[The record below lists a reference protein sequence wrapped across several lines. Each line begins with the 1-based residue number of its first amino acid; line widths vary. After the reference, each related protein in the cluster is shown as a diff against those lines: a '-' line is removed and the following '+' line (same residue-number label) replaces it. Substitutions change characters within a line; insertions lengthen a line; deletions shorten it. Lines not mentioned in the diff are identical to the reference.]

1 MTTRQ
6 RKVTSGALWTAQI
19 LLAAL
24 FLFAGAMKFL
34 MPIEKMQ
41 QPVALPAAFIYFIA
55 VAEIAGALGL
65 ILPGLL
71 RIRGELTP
79 VAAVGLVAIMSGA
92 ATLTAETMGVP
103 AAIFPLVVGIVAGVV
118 AYTRRYVLPVTA

>member
-6 RKVTSGALWTAQI
+6 RKVTGGALWTAQI
-19 LLAAL
+19 LLALL
-24 FLFAGAMKFL
+24 FLFAGTMKFL

-65 ILPGLL
+65 VLPGLV
-71 RIRGELTP
+71 RIRTELTAL
-79 VAAVGLVAIMSGA
+79 AAVGLVAIMSGA
-92 ATLTAETMGVP
+92 ATLTAETMGFA
-103 AAIFPLVVGIVAGVV
+103 AAIFPLSSPMATFSCG
-118 AYTRRYVLPVTA
+118 R

>member
-1 MTTRQ
+1 MTTKQ
-6 RKVTSGALWTAQI
+6 RKITSGALWTAQI
-19 LLAAL
+19 LLALL

-71 RIRGELTP
+71 RIRTELTP
-79 VAAVGLVAIMSGA
+79 LAAVGLVAIMSGA
-92 ATLTAETMGVP
+92 ATLTAETMGVS
-103 AAIFPLVVGIVAGVV
+103 AAIFPLVVGIIAALV
-118 AYTRRYVLPVTA
+118 AYTRRYVVPVRT